1 GGGEPVHAE
10 VLERLLHLVEPVGFD
25 DRDDELHGAPEGVE
39 RPSLAREPRARVD
52 PAHSPEAFLRGAAFF
67 VAVARLAAV
76 FLAAGRFAPLRLA
89 PPADGVLSFA
99 AATEA
104 PASFFS
110 TICSIASR
118 YASVNASGFQGSVRL
133 SISERAMSTS
143 FSRTFSSAGTV
154 SNSAA
159 RTSSGQYIVSRT
171 NTSSLNR
178 SADRCSLSRKL
189 TFAIPTL

>member
-1 GGGEPVHAE
+1 M
-10 VLERLLHLVEPVGFD
+10 
-25 DRDDELHGAPEGVE
+25 
-39 RPSLAREPRARVD
+39 SL
-52 PAHSPEAFLRGAAFF
+52 
-67 VAVARLAAV
+67 
-76 FLAAGRFAPLRLA
+76 
-89 PPADGVLSFA
+89 A

-104 PASFFS
+104 FRASIRSTTRAGASSVGASIGSPASFFS
-110 TICSIASR
+110 TISSIASR
-118 YASVNASGFQGSVRL
+118 YASVNASGFHGSVRL

-189 TFAIPTL
+189 TFAIPTLRSSESALRSSA

>member
-76 FLAAGRFAPLRLA
+76 FLSAGRFAPLRLA
-89 PPADGVLSFA
+89 PPADGVLSLA

-104 PASFFS
+104 FKASIRSTTRAGASSVGASIGPRGSFFS

-143 FSRTFSSAGTV
+143 FSRTFSSAGT
-154 SNSAA
+154 
-159 RTSSGQYIVSRT
+159 
-171 NTSSLNR
+171 
-178 SADRCSLSRKL
+178 
-189 TFAIPTL
+189 